1 MSIKK
6 RERKLLTKPFRML
19 LEQAGIR
26 VMPACQ
32 SGHAASKLDHEVKT
46 LNITAVLSVY
56 SY

>member
-26 VMPACQ
+26 VMPAC
-32 SGHAASKLDHEVKT
+32 
-46 LNITAVLSVY
+46 
-56 SY
+56 